1 MGLSVGKL
9 LIGQDAA
16 FLHQDP
22 ITYIYGMGLSVGKF
36 LIGQDVVFL
45 HQAPITYIYMEWG
58 LV

>member
-1 MGLSVGKL
+1 M
-9 LIGQDAA
+9 GQDVV